1 VDIFYRRDDMN
12 YQVIYFSR
20 RGSTKKIADAIASE
34 LKIEA
39 EDVKN
44 ATLDDSAFVF
54 LGSGNYGG
62 RPGKEMITFI
72 EENDFNNVALFGTSG
87 GGMGKEV
94 EEMEKQLH
102 AKNVTVVDRFFCKGK
117 FGLINRTKPS
127 DEDIAEVKKFA
138 KKLLSIKI

>member
-1 VDIFYRRDDMN
+1 MKV
-12 YQVIYFSR
+12 QVIYFSR
-20 RGSTKKIADAIASE
+20 KGSTKKIAYAIASE

-39 EDVKN
+39 EDVKKAILN
-44 ATLDDSAFVF
+44 ESAFVF

-62 RPGKEMITFI
+62 RPGKEMIQFI
-72 EENDFNNVALFGTSG
+72 EENDFTNVALFGTSG
-87 GGMGKEV
+87 GGIGKEV

-127 DEDIAEVKKFA
+127 NEDIAEVKKFV
-138 KKLLSIKI
+138 KKMMNKAN